1 MTMIVTAILWW
12 LLKLAL
18 LLSILLYG
26 GLVLTSYIA
35 FRGFRYQ
42 AHFDFDEPAWSL
54 EQFALWC
61 GVKALGLAVRLEK
74 AISEQ
79 LIQASADVGEWFIS
93 KCNPKTQAEFRSRF
107 L

>member
-1 MTMIVTAILWW
+1 MTAATAIVWW
-12 LLKLAL
+12 FLKLAL
-18 LLSILLYG
+18 LLGILLYG

-35 FRGFRYQ
+35 FGGSGCQ
-42 AHFDFDEPAWSL
+42 AHFNFNEPAWSL

-61 GVKALGLAVRLEK
+61 GVRALGLAVRLQK

-93 KCNPKTQAEFRSRF
+93 KCSAKAQGEFRSRF

>member
-1 MTMIVTAILWW
+1 MTAATAIVSWF
-12 LLKLAL
+12 LKLVL
-18 LLSILLYG
+18 LLGILLYS
-26 GLVLTSYIA
+26 GLVVTSYIA
-35 FRGFRYQ
+35 FGSDYQ
-42 AHFDFDEPAWSL
+42 PHFNFNEPAWSL

-61 GVKALGLAVRLEK
+61 GVTALGLGVRLQE

-93 KCNPKTQAEFRSRF
+93 KCSAKAQVEFRSRF

>member
-1 MTMIVTAILWW
+1 MTAATAIVWW
-12 LLKLAL
+12 FLKLAL
-18 LLSILLYG
+18 LLGVLLYS

-35 FRGFRYQ
+35 FRGSDYQ
-42 AHFDFDEPAWSL
+42 PHFNFSEAAWSL

-61 GVKALGLAVRLEK
+61 GVTALGLAVRLQK
-74 AISEQ
+74 TISDQ

-93 KCNPKTQAEFRSRF
+93 KCSAKAQVEVRSRF